1 MKKNPKYDLKLK
13 YRKVLQLSMVLAL
26 ALLIGMFQVS
36 KRFETK
42 EMEQTEINIEIT
54 VEEIPQ
60 TEQMERPP
68 APKRPAV
75 PIESESEDIPEDE
88 TIETTELSFD
98 DLPEPPEPPDE
109 VDETA
114 QIFYAFD
121 KRPEPIGG
129 MAAIQRNLV
138 YPEMARKAGVEGTV
152 MVQAV
157 IDSKGNVIQT
167 EVIKSLGNNGCDE
180 AAMAA
185 IRKVKWKPAQQRD
198 KPVTV
203 RIAIPVIF
211 RLRNN

>member
-1 MKKNPKYDLKLK
+1 MRKNPKYDLKLK

-36 KRFETK
+36 KKFEK
-42 EMEQTEINIEIT
+42 REVEQQEILISID
-54 VEEIPQ
+54 VQEIPQ
-60 TEQMERPP
+60 TEQQERPP

-98 DLPEPPEPPDE
+98 DLPEPPEPPQE
-109 VDETA
+109 VDETS

-152 MVQAV
+152 LVQAV
-157 IDSKGNVIQT
+157 IDEKGNVVT
-167 EVIKSLGNNGCDE
+167 TTVIKSLGNNGCDE
-180 AAMAA
+180 AAQAA
-185 IRKVKWKPAQQRD
+185 IKKVKWKPAMQRD
-198 KPVTV
+198 KPVRV
-203 RIAIPVIF
+203 QIAIPVIF
-211 RLRNN
+211 KLRNN

>member
-1 MKKNPKYDLKLK
+1 MRKNPKYDLKLK
-13 YRKVLQLSMVLAL
+13 YRKALQLSMVLAL

-36 KRFETK
+36 KKFEK
-42 EMEQTEINIEIT
+42 RDVEQQEILISID
-54 VEEIPQ
+54 VQEIPQ
-60 TEQMERPP
+60 TEQQERPP

-98 DLPEPPEPPDE
+98 DLPEPPEPPKE

-129 MAAIQRNLV
+129 MAAIQRNLI

-152 MVQAV
+152 LVQAI
-157 IDSKGNVIQT
+157 IDEKGNVVT
-167 EVIKSLGNNGCDE
+167 TTVIKSLGNNGCDE
-180 AAMAA
+180 AAQAA
-185 IRKVKWKPAQQRD
+185 IKKVKWKPAMQRD
-198 KPVTV
+198 KPVRV
-203 RIAIPVIF
+203 QIAIPVIF
-211 RLRNN
+211 KLRNN

>member
-42 EMEQTEINIEIT
+42 GMEQTEINIEIT